1 MAIIK
6 AVHSKASIANAIN
19 YVTQKE
25 KTEAKLITGKDCN
38 PFTAID
44 EMQATKELWNK
55 ATGRQYDHYIQ
66 SFAGGELIS
75 PELAHKMA
83 SQWAEK
89 HFVGHE
95 CIIATHIDRGHTHS
109 HIIVNS
115 VNFENG
121 QKLHTSAKWLKKAKE
136 YSDKLCRENGLSVT
150 EKGKTFDGK
159 IREDMVSYT
168 QNKYQLLEKAATG
181 TVKSY
186 VLETAVAVMRTKAT
200 ATSKEEFVIGMAEK
214 GYETNWQDNHKNITF
229 TDKDGNKVRNSN
241 IEKTFKVSLTKEDL
255 EHEFERNRGRK
266 GNNRTAERD
275 YAGANNQ
282 SDVGHTVSTHEP
294 IRSRV
299 DESGKHTAQT
309 DIGRLHEQLQQI
321 RGIGERYNPSQQRKR
336 DEEHQR
342 AEFVGRAECDE
353 TTRRLGEENKRVKKQ
368 QRNSKQRNRER
379 DGGLG
384 L

>member
-1 MAIIK
+1 
-6 AVHSKASIANAIN
+6 
-19 YVTQKE
+19 
-25 KTEAKLITGKDCN
+25 
-38 PFTAID
+38 
-44 EMQATKELWNK
+44 MQAPKELWTK

-66 SFAGGELIS
+66 SFADGEPIS

-83 SQWAEK
+83 TQWAER
-89 HFVGHE
+89 HFEGHE
-95 CIIATHIDRGHTHS
+95 CIVATHIDRGHTHS

-121 QKLHTSAKWLKKAKE
+121 QKLHTSAKWLKEAKE
-136 YSDKLCRENGLSVT
+136 YSDELCRENGLSIT
-150 EKGKTFDGK
+150 QKGKTFEGK
-159 IREDMVSYT
+159 IREDMVCYT

-229 TDKDGNKVRNSN
+229 TDPNGNKVRNSN
-241 IEKTFKVSLTKEDL
+241 IAKTFKVSLTKEDL

-266 GNNRTAERD
+266 GIDRTANRD
-275 YAGANNQ
+275 YARANNQ
-282 SDVGHTVSTHEP
+282 SDVRYTVPTNEPVGSGTNESREHTT
-294 IRSRV
+294 
-299 DESGKHTAQT
+299 QT

-321 RGIGERYNPSQQRKR
+321 RGIGERYNPSQQRNR
-336 DEEHQR
+336 DEQHQR
-342 AEFVGRAECDE
+342 AELIDRAERDE
-353 TTRRLGEENKRVKKQ
+353 ATRGFREENKRVKKQ
-368 QRNSKQRNRER
+368 QRNIKQRNCER
-379 DGGLG
+379 DGGLD